1 MTNGDA
7 SVGLSSAIFGIDAGI
22 QRAPGDA
29 SARMQADRERLTREL
44 RLLSG
49 GLDELDR
56 RLSSLDWTRGATLS
70 TCRSE
75 VAAQRRELEAQRTR
89 LNSRLRD
96 LARQLSDLDCALSA
110 MAVHP
115 HVTASAV
122 GVCPQCGY
130 PSLSSALCARCRSF
144 SVV

>member
-1 MTNGDA
+1 MTNGVA

-44 RLLSG
+44 RSLSG

-56 RLSSLDWTRGATLS
+56 RLSSLDWTRRIASPL
-70 TCRSE
+70 RSE
-75 VAAQRRELEAQRTR
+75 ARTHRLKLEARRTE
-89 LNSRLRD
+89 LNCRLRD
-96 LARQLSDLDCALSA
+96 LARQLTDLDCALSV
-110 MAVHP
+110 MAGHP
-115 HVTASAV
+115 HLTASNV

>member
-1 MTNGDA
+1 M
-7 SVGLSSAIFGIDAGI
+7 GLSSAIFGIDAGI

-29 SARMQADRERLTREL
+29 SARMRVDRERLTREL
-44 RLLSG
+44 RSLAG

-56 RLSSLDWTRGATLS
+56 RLSSLYWTRGAAS

-75 VAAQRRELEAQRTR
+75 AQVQRPELEARRTQ
-89 LNSRLRD
+89 LGIRLRD

-110 MAVHP
+110 MAVRP
-115 HVTASAV
+115 HVTASPV

-144 SVV
+144 SVI

>member
-1 MTNGDA
+1 MADGVA
-7 SVGLSSAIFGIDAGI
+7 SVGLSSAIFGIDAGV

-29 SARMQADRERLTREL
+29 SARMRADRERLTREL
-44 RLLSG
+44 RALSG

-56 RLSSLDWTRGATLS
+56 RLSGLDWTRGAPLS
-70 TCRSE
+70 IGWSE
-75 VAAQRRELEAQRTR
+75 AQAQRLELDAQRSQ
-89 LNSRLRD
+89 LSSRLRV

-110 MAVHP
+110 LAGHP
-115 HVTASAV
+115 HFTAAQV

-130 PSLSSALCARCRSF
+130 PSLSSAQCARCRSF

>member
-1 MTNGDA
+1 MTNGVA

-44 RLLSG
+44 RSLSG
-49 GLDELDR
+49 RLDELDR
-56 RLSSLDWTRGATLS
+56 RLSSLDWTRGAES
-70 TCRSE
+70 TRRSDAE
-75 VAAQRRELEAQRTR
+75 AQRPELEALRTQ

-96 LARQLSDLDCALSA
+96 LARQLSDLDCVLSA
-110 MAVHP
+110 MAVRP
-115 HVTASAV
+115 HVTASPV

-130 PSLSSALCARCRSF
+130 PSLSSALCAHCRSF
-144 SVV
+144 SVM

>member
-1 MTNGDA
+1 
-7 SVGLSSAIFGIDAGI
+7 
-22 QRAPGDA
+22 
-29 SARMQADRERLTREL
+29 MQADRERITREL
-44 RLLSG
+44 RALSG

-56 RLSSLDWTRGATLS
+56 RLSGLDWTRGVVTN
-70 TCRSE
+70 CPSE
-75 VAAQRRELEAQRTR
+75 AQAQRLELEVRRTQ

-110 MAVHP
+110 VAVHP
-115 HVTASAV
+115 HVTASLV

-130 PSLSSALCARCRSF
+130 PSLSSALCARCRSL

>member
-1 MTNGDA
+1 M
-7 SVGLSSAIFGIDAGI
+7 GLSSAIFGIDAGI

-29 SARMQADRERLTREL
+29 SARMRADRERLTREL
-44 RLLSG
+44 RSLAG

-56 RLSSLDWTRGATLS
+56 RLSSLDWTRGAAS

-75 VAAQRRELEAQRTR
+75 AQVQRPELEARRTQ
-89 LNSRLRD
+89 LGIRLRD

-110 MAVHP
+110 MAVRP
-115 HVTASAV
+115 HVTASPV

>member
-1 MTNGDA
+1 M
-7 SVGLSSAIFGIDAGI
+7 GLSSAIFGIDAGI

-44 RLLSG
+44 RSLSG

-56 RLSSLDWTRGATLS
+56 RLSSLDWTRRVAS
-70 TCRSE
+70 TRPSE
-75 VAAQRRELEAQRTR
+75 AQAQRLELEARCTQ
-89 LNSRLRD
+89 LNNRLRN

-110 MAVHP
+110 MTVHP
-115 HVTASAV
+115 HVTASPV

-130 PSLSSALCARCRSF
+130 PSLSSALCAHCRSS
-144 SVV
+144 SVG

>member
-1 MTNGDA
+1 M
-7 SVGLSSAIFGIDAGI
+7 GLSSAIFGIDAGI
-22 QRAPGDA
+22 ARMPGDA
-29 SARMQADRERLTREL
+29 SARMRADRERLTREL
-44 RLLSG
+44 RALSG

-56 RLSSLDWTRGATLS
+56 RLSGLDWTRDATPFIG
-70 TCRSE
+70 RSE
-75 VAAQRRELEAQRTR
+75 AQSQRVELEAQRSQ
-89 LNSRLRD
+89 LSNRLRV

-110 MAVHP
+110 LAGHP
-115 HVTASAV
+115 HFTAAQV

>member
-1 MTNGDA
+1 M
-7 SVGLSSAIFGIDAGI
+7 GLSSAIFGIDAGVA
-22 QRAPGDA
+22 RTPGDA
-29 SARMQADRERLTREL
+29 SARMRADRECLTNEL
-44 RLLSG
+44 RALSG

-56 RLSSLDWTRGATLS
+56 RLSGLDWARGATLS
-70 TCRSE
+70 TCRSQ
-75 VAAQRRELEAQRTR
+75 AQAQRLELEAQRT
-89 LNSRLRD
+89 LLDSRLRD

-110 MAVHP
+110 MAVYP
-115 HVTASAV
+115 DVTASLV